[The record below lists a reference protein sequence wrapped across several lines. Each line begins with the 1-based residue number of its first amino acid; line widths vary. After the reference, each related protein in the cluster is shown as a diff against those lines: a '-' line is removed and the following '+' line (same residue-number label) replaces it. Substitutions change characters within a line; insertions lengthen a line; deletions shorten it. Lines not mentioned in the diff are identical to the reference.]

1 MQSRPDNPSTEAVDD
16 GEPSEGEQNG
26 TWRNGFD

>member
-1 MQSRPDNPSTEAVDD
+1 MQSRPDNPSTEAVD
-16 GEPSEGEQNG
+16 ESEGEQNG